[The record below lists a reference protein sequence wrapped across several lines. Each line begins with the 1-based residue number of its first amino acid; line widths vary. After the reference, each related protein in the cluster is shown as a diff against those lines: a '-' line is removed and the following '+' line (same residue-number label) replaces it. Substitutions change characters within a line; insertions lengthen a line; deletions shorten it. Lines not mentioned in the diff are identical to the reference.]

1 MMKRLPLIAVFLLL
15 AAVVFGAGTQGNL
28 KRSSIAAETSDD
40 RLAIAAKKVGWS
52 LAKVK
57 AIAAK
62 DRDLRVT
69 SDNRLF
75 YACRFDADTARGSR
89 VQTGPD
95 TSTFTSPPPTVN
107 ATTAFQLHSRPG
119 ASRTLYLD
127 FNGHTVPAN
136 SFWDANPITIPPFK
150 LAGTATATDQVN
162 LNAIRDIWM
171 HVAEDFAAWDIDVTT
186 DATGIATKPGQR
198 CVIGGRQD
206 AVPDPSFGTMGI
218 AFVGSFAEPIGRN
231 DKLDGQDTPNFV
243 FIDCTNP
250 ATNENNTILN
260 PTQSNYEVTILCV
273 AHEVGHTLGLNHWG
287 ETPAGSGRPYTK
299 GHVVAGHTGVSNVSA
314 IMGNSTLPVWP
325 NVCNLNQWSKGDYTF
340 SVADTGDG
348 TQDDIAIISTF
359 APKLVGVRDDHGDT
373 LATATVVTETSITA
387 GGVIADSTDVDLIK
401 ITPGSGALTLTA
413 TPHLKYRNYNGNLK
427 IGLSLLNSTGTV
439 VAKSYVTNSMGN
451 TLTYNVP
458 VAGTYYIKVNGVG
471 YDPLVTAANQVWTN
485 NGITGTVVGSSLGF
499 TNYGSIGRYGLTG
512 SWQGFAPVAVITSD
526 RSAGIRPVTVAFD
539 GRTSTDPDGLI
550 VGYSWNFGDPGSGAA
565 NTSTLANP
573 VHVYSGAPG
582 NYSATLTVTDNM
594 GNVSAPA
601 AKVITLTGT
610 PPPSTLRVASITASW
625 VQMTRV
631 ETSASVRIKVVN
643 HYGQALRAAAVYV
656 TVTGSASGK
665 ASAKTDANG
674 FVTISMPKQRITN
687 ASTYTFTVTSLT
699 YPGHAYDMMA
709 NTPAPASVTISR

>member
-1 MMKRLPLIAVFLLL
+1 
-15 AAVVFGAGTQGNL
+15 
-28 KRSSIAAETSDD
+28 
-40 RLAIAAKKVGWS
+40 
-52 LAKVK
+52 
-57 AIAAK
+57 
-62 DRDLRVT
+62 
-69 SDNRLF
+69 
-75 YACRFDADTARGSR
+75 
-89 VQTGPD
+89 
-95 TSTFTSPPPTVN
+95 
-107 ATTAFQLHSRPG
+107 
-119 ASRTLYLD
+119 
-127 FNGHTVPAN
+127 
-136 SFWDANPITIPPFK
+136 
-150 LAGTATATDQVN
+150 
-162 LNAIRDIWM
+162 
-171 HVAEDFAAWDIDVTT
+171 
-186 DATGIATKPGQR
+186 
-198 CVIGGRQD
+198 
-206 AVPDPSFGTMGI
+206 
-218 AFVGSFAEPIGRN
+218 
-231 DKLDGQDTPNFV
+231 
-243 FIDCTNP
+243 
-250 ATNENNTILN
+250 
-260 PTQSNYEVTILCV
+260 
-273 AHEVGHTLGLNHWG
+273 
-287 ETPAGSGRPYTK
+287 
-299 GHVVAGHTGVSNVSA
+299 
-314 IMGNSTLPVWP
+314 
-325 NVCNLNQWSKGDYTF
+325 
-340 SVADTGDG
+340 
-348 TQDDIAIISTF
+348 
-359 APKLVGVRDDHGDT
+359 
-373 LATATVVTETSITA
+373 
-387 GGVIADSTDVDLIK
+387 
-401 ITPGSGALTLTA
+401 LTLTA

-458 VAGTYYIKVNGVG
+458 AAGTYYIKVNGVG